1 MTFFN
6 KIKWVLSI
14 LMVFVLIVTTN
25 LIDRNNFIRVKD
37 SVVTIYEDRLI
48 AKDLIFEMSKAVQEK
63 EVAVAASDTTF
74 FNQYNNKVNDDIQSL
89 ISRFEQTKLT
99 LDESKVFDNLKE
111 NFQKLKTL
119 ENVFKDS
126 DFVAKNNLAT
136 GINNLKENLDELS
149 EIQINE
155 GKRQMSISQKAI
167 DTVELFTQI
176 EIYLL
181 VFLAIVIQ
189 IIVMYNPKQNKSSL

>member
-126 DFVAKNNLAT
+126 DFLAKT
-136 GINNLKENLDELS
+136 IW
-149 EIQINE
+149 
-155 GKRQMSISQKAI
+155 
-167 DTVELFTQI
+167 
-176 EIYLL
+176 LL
-181 VFLAIVIQ
+181 VL
-189 IIVMYNPKQNKSSL
+189 II